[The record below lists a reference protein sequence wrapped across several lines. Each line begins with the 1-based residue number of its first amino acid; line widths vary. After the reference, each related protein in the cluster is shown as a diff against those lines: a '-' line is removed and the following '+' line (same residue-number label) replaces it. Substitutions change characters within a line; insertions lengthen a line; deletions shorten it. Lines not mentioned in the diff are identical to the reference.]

1 MENFEVRD
9 YQDRGINNKQNV
21 LYLYPVSVFLFLPP
35 LIKTKISV
43 EAHNLRENEKKE
55 EKEGKEAE
63 EEDDDNEDNGETLCQ
78 NDFQIH

>member
-1 MENFEVRD
+1 MRD

-21 LYLYPVSVFLFLPP
+21 LYLYPISVFLFLPP

-43 EAHNLRENEKKE
+43 EAHNLRENEKE

-63 EEDDDNEDNGETLCQ
+63 EEDNDNEDN
-78 NDFQIH
+78 